1 MEERVRGEGVRHGSR
16 EKEVVNILFS
26 WDIFS
31 PFSFLIRLWILPSL
45 VLFLLGELRK
55 RSLTPEFSRSL
66 RSSTIALMRLTGWKF
81 NWTMPTLFSAHF
93 CQIRHIIWRL
103 EEHLSLH
110 FSRSSSSGLV
120 QENWISHR
128 EGSSL
133 LWDPGADCESSGW
146 LSEGCSWVPKGC
158 WCPRSCKGNW
168 KF

>member
-93 CQIRHIIWRL
+93 CQIRHII
-103 EEHLSLH
+103 
-110 FSRSSSSGLV
+110 
-120 QENWISHR
+120 
-128 EGSSL
+128 
-133 LWDPGADCESSGW
+133 
-146 LSEGCSWVPKGC
+146 
-158 WCPRSCKGNW
+158 
-168 KF
+168 